1 MGAGKTTVIGPLV
14 CLMLTDGK
22 TLVGEVVPPA
32 LLEFSRSVL
41 RKTFST
47 VTRKVSWKFNAYCN
61 ETLHLSYVIAGVHL
75 LL

>member
-47 VTRKVSWKFNAYCN
+47 VTRKVLILRMTSEHNIIIDLA
-61 ETLHLSYVIAGVHL
+61 IAGL
-75 LL
+75 YLFL